1 MPIPSR
7 QIGWSTQDNLLW
19 QIAKQMEQASCQ
31 LCTLND
37 NIGII
42 TGTSGT
48 SGSSGTN
55 GTSGT
60 SGTSGTAGQ
69 PGDRYQ
75 TTSSS
80 TFTLGTG
87 GTITVG
93 TGLAYTTAQDVLI
106 AYDINNHQVSMVTS
120 YNPLTGVLVFGA
132 PSQLTGSG
140 TYNSWGVNL
149 NGAAGGN
156 GTNGTSGTAGTSG
169 TSATSGTSGSTGTSG
184 TSGTTGTSGTSGT
197 SGVSGSSGT
206 SGVALYYGSFIFNSA
221 TTLTAGMNSNS
232 TLPIQ
237 VASTT
242 GFFSPGYIRIGAEI
256 IAYTGIAGNTFTG
269 ITRGVAGSNGANHSI
284 GAGVSQ
290 AQYTPAGVP
299 KQVLL
304 DETDLSNGVTLNPLT
319 GDVTIANAGV
329 YNLQFSAQLENFS
342 NDVEDAIIWFTVN
355 GVDVPKSATYI
366 TTPTIH
372 GGTPG
377 ATLMTVNIFY
387 AITGGDVVGLK
398 WTSNQGKTA
407 ITSIPPVGSTIPQSP
422 GVIFTVNKIG
432 I

>member
-1 MPIPSR
+1 MSIPSR

-37 NIGII
+37 NIH
-42 TGTSGT
+42 
-48 SGSSGTN
+48 
-55 GTSGT
+55 
-60 SGTSGTAGQ
+60 
-69 PGDRYQ
+69 
-75 TTSSS
+75 
-80 TFTLGTG
+80 
-87 GTITVG
+87 TI
-93 TGLAYTTAQDVLI
+93 
-106 AYDINNHQVSMVTS
+106 
-120 YNPLTGVLVFGA
+120 
-132 PSQLTGSG
+132 
-140 TYNSWGVNL
+140 
-149 NGAAGGN
+149 
-156 GTNGTSGTAGTSG
+156 
-169 TSATSGTSGSTGTSG
+169 
-184 TSGTTGTSGTSGT
+184 TGTSGTSGT
-197 SGVSGSSGT
+197 SGSSGISGSSGT
-206 SGVALYYGSFIFNSA
+206 SGVALYYGAFIFDSA

-232 TLPIQ
+232 TAPVQ
-237 VASTT
+237 VVSTS
-242 GFFSPGYIRIGAEI
+242 GFYSPGYMRIGAEI
-256 IAYTGIAGNTFTG
+256 IGYTGISGNTFTG
-269 ITRGVAGSNGANHSI
+269 ITRGVASSGGSNHAI

-319 GDVTIANAGV
+319 GDVTIANAGT
-329 YNLQFSAQLENFS
+329 YNLQFSTQFENFS
-342 NDVEDAIIWFTVN
+342 NDVEDAIMWFRLN
-355 GVDVPKSATYI
+355 GTDIPKTASYI

-377 ATLMTVNIFY
+377 ATLMTVNLFY
-387 AITGGDVVGLK
+387 TFVANDVVSLA

>member
-1 MPIPSR
+1 MSIPSR

-37 NIGII
+37 NIGTI

-48 SGSSGTN
+48 SGSSG
-55 GTSGT
+55 
-60 SGTSGTAGQ
+60 
-69 PGDRYQ
+69 
-75 TTSSS
+75 
-80 TFTLGTG
+80 
-87 GTITVG
+87 V
-93 TGLAYTTAQDVLI
+93 
-106 AYDINNHQVSMVTS
+106 
-120 YNPLTGVLVFGA
+120 
-132 PSQLTGSG
+132 
-140 TYNSWGVNL
+140 
-149 NGAAGGN
+149 
-156 GTNGTSGTAGTSG
+156 
-169 TSATSGTSGSTGTSG
+169 SGTSGS
-184 TSGTTGTSGTSGT
+184 
-197 SGVSGSSGT
+197 SGVGG
-206 SGVALYYGSFIFNSA
+206 AADLYYGSFIFNSA

-242 GFFSPGYIRIGAEI
+242 GFASPGYIRIGAEI
-256 IAYTGIAGNTFTG
+256 IAYTGISGNTFTG

-284 GAGVSQ
+284 GAGVAQ
-290 AQYTPAGVP
+290 AQYTAAGIP

-319 GDVTIANAGV
+319 GDVTIANTGV

-355 GVDVPKSATYI
+355 GTDVPKSASYI

-387 AITGGDVVGLK
+387 AITAGDVVALE
-398 WTSNQGKTA
+398 WTSKNGKTA